1 MKQSQRYAPF
11 LIAVLVLL
19 AGCGAGIGTTES
31 EPEPTLNSTAYPSGM
46 SQAGYENDTQALMT
60 FREAMASGPAYTVNM
75 DVQAETTTQ
84 TLVARTDPESEELSA
99 TIERNGTTRFE
110 LYYANGTQSL
120 KNSQREPAKYN
131 SANATFENAV
141 VGFNGGQFLSS
152 VRLLDLNATD
162 VSREDGRTVL
172 TYDIVGP
179 RSSAKSVDSASG
191 TLRVTTEG
199 QLVDFEYTVVL
210 PQNQKFHVT
219 WEQTKVGSTTVEP
232 PEWLSKARGG

>member
-19 AGCGAGIGTTES
+19 AGCGAESGMTES
-31 EPEPTLNSTAYPSGM
+31 KPEPTLNSTAYPSGL

-60 FREAMASGPAYTVNM
+60 FRDAMASGPAYTVRM
-75 DVQAETTTQ
+75 DVQADATTQ
-84 TLVARTDPESEELSA
+84 TLVTRTDPDSEEIVA
-99 TIERNGTTRFE
+99 NIERNGSKRFE

-120 KNSQREPAKYN
+120 KNSQREPAKYD
-131 SANATFENAV
+131 SSNATFENAV
-141 VGFNGGQFLSS
+141 VGFNGGQYLSS
-152 VRLLDLNATD
+152 IRLLDLNATG
-162 VSREDGRTVL
+162 VARENGRTVL
-172 TYDIVGP
+172 TYDVLGP
-179 RSSAKSVDSASG
+179 RPSAKSVDSASG

-210 PQNQKFHVT
+210 PQNRQFHVT
-219 WEQTKVGSTTVEP
+219 WEQTEVGSTTVEP